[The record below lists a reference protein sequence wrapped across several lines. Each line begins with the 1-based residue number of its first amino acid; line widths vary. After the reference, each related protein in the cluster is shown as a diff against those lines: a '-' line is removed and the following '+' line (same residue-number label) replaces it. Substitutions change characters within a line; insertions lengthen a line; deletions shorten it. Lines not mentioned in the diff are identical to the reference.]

1 MTTLLKIDIKK
12 GNGVLF
18 DNKNNLIK
26 KFYLTKKKNNN
37 KKLVNE
43 LYAYRW
49 YLQKLNKKFTV
60 KKEFNSLIMPVFKG
74 KNLNFWNKNIHRT
87 DLIERVIEHYKSL
100 WPQKKYAPYH
110 GDLTIENVIF
120 LKKNKVVFIDWENY
134 RSKEEWGLDICYF
147 LISLIVLPVL
157 GFKKKSINQ
166 TDLNLFKIYWKKTFN
181 KKNYKYLKN
190 PVTYIKKK
198 CTSKNHFFFKITKKL
213 NSQINKSI
221 L

>member
-1 MTTLLKIDIKK
+1 MIIWLPE
-12 GNGVLF
+12 
-18 DNKNNLIK
+18 
-26 KFYLTKKKNNN
+26 
-37 KKLVNE
+37 E
-43 LYAYRW
+43 L
-49 YLQKLNKKFTV
+49 
-60 KKEFNSLIMPVFKG
+60 
-74 KNLNFWNKNIHRT
+74 
-87 DLIERVIEHYKSL
+87 L
-100 WPQKKYAPYH
+100 WPQKKIVPYH
-110 GDLTIENVIF
+110 GDLTIENIIF
-120 LKKNKVVFIDWENY
+120 KKNNNVVFIDWENY